1 MLTSDIKKQLEEYCS
16 VTVPYEICGFDVMF
30 FILVKPIVIRSFPK
44 RDELFRFE
52 IHLDARHK
60 EHGAL
65 GVLGTD
71 TFDHRLNDMED
82 AYAKHF
88 IDSMKSEIDD
98 TLVFLCRKILK
109 VTKEE

>member
-1 MLTSDIKKQLEEYCS
+1 MLISDIKKQLEEYCS
-16 VTVPYEICGFDVMF
+16 VTVPYEICGFDVTS
-30 FILVKPIVIRSFPK
+30 FIFVKPIVM
-44 RDELFRFE
+44 RDGLFRFD
-52 IHLDARHK
+52 INLDAKHK

-65 GVLGTD
+65 GVCRTD